1 MIKPQHEGGGTP
13 PSQHHSKKNIDNIFL
28 CLVECDCFL
37 KDIYPYWKW
46 GNSPD
51 DTTKWYERIEGN

>member
-1 MIKPQHEGGGTP
+1 MM
-13 PSQHHSKKNIDNIFL
+13 NL
-28 CLVECDCFL
+28 MFL